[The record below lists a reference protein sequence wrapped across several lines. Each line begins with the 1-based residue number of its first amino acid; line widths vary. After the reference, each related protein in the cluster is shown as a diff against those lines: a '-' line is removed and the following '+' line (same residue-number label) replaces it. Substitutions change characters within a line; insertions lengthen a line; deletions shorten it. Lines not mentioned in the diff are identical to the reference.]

1 MSNALCSTI
10 KNYFL
15 MEQGNF
21 YVQFL
26 DIAEEELK
34 KNSTDIDLKNLQS
47 LFDVAL
53 KTVSNSSTATS
64 FHLDTLSNKLI
75 KADNDGNDMTEK
87 DFVGE
92 SDEDFTDNLTC
103 TLNTT
108 NFISQLL
115 QILAINVSL
124 LTFPNP
130 LHFKTY
136 LMLALINQ
144 IYFVLAT
151 WGLEHSSRVRHKGS
165 QAVVI
170 DRPRGT

>member
-1 MSNALCSTI
+1 
-10 KNYFL
+10 

-53 KTVSNSSTATS
+53 KAVSSSSTATS

-75 KADNDGNDMTEK
+75 QASDSGKTNVMTEK

-103 TLNTT
+103 NLNTT
-108 NFISQLL
+108 TFIAQLL
-115 QILAINVSL
+115 KILAISVRYTL
-124 LTFPNP
+124 L
-130 LHFKTY
+130 
-136 LMLALINQ
+136 I
-144 IYFVLAT
+144 
-151 WGLEHSSRVRHKGS
+151 WKG
-165 QAVVI
+165 
-170 DRPRGT
+170 

>member
-1 MSNALCSTI
+1 
-10 KNYFL
+10 

-34 KNSTDIDLKNLQS
+34 KNSTEIDLKNLQS

-64 FHLDTLSNKLI
+64 FHLDTLSHKPI
-75 KADNDGNDMTEK
+75 KADNGENAMTEK

-103 TLNTT
+103 NLNTT

-115 QILAINVSL
+115 QLLSINVCKKKKPIFL
-124 LTFPNP
+124 LRQALIVYLNSNRRITPTPPNTEQKP
-130 LHFKTY
+130 QSRCLPQVLKVIVIFHFKPD
-136 LMLALINQ
+136 
-144 IYFVLAT
+144 
-151 WGLEHSSRVRHKGS
+151 G
-165 QAVVI
+165 
-170 DRPRGT
+170 

>member
-1 MSNALCSTI
+1 
-10 KNYFL
+10 

-34 KNSTDIDLKNLQS
+34 KNSTEIDLKNLQS

-64 FHLDTLSNKLI
+64 FHLDTLSNKLLR
-75 KADNDGNDMTEK
+75 AGNGAEDEGVAEK

-103 TLNTT
+103 ALNTT

-115 QILAINVSL
+115 KILAIIVS
-124 LTFPNP
+124 T
-130 LHFKTY
+130 
-136 LMLALINQ
+136 LASMSNLSNI
-144 IYFVLAT
+144 
-151 WGLEHSSRVRHKGS
+151 K
-165 QAVVI
+165 
-170 DRPRGT
+170 

>member
-1 MSNALCSTI
+1 MTSCSTI

-75 KADNDGNDMTEK
+75 QADSGENTVVTEK

-115 QILAINVSL
+115 QILSINVSFL
-124 LTFPNP
+124 FWPKSLQINLRACIYRKFP
-130 LHFKTY
+130 Y
-136 LMLALINQ
+136 
-144 IYFVLAT
+144 LAT
-151 WGLEHSSRVRHKGS
+151 
-165 QAVVI
+165 
-170 DRPRGT
+170 

>member
-1 MSNALCSTI
+1 
-10 KNYFL
+10 

-34 KNSTDIDLKNLQS
+34 KNSTEIDLKNLQS

-53 KTVSNSSTATS
+53 KTVSNYSSTATS
-64 FHLDTLSNKLI
+64 FHLDTLSNKLLR
-75 KADNDGNDMTEK
+75 AGNGAEDEGVAEK

-103 TLNTT
+103 ALNTT

-115 QILAINVSL
+115 KILAIKVS
-124 LTFPNP
+124 T
-130 LHFKTY
+130 
-136 LMLALINQ
+136 LASMSNLSNI
-144 IYFVLAT
+144 
-151 WGLEHSSRVRHKGS
+151 K
-165 QAVVI
+165 
-170 DRPRGT
+170 

>member
-1 MSNALCSTI
+1 MTSCSTI

-75 KADNDGNDMTEK
+75 QADSGENTVVTEK

-115 QILAINVSL
+115 QILSINVSFL
-124 LTFPNP
+124 FWLSPCKSTFVRVFTVN
-130 LHFKTY
+130 F
-136 LMLALINQ
+136 LI
-144 IYFVLAT
+144 
-151 WGLEHSSRVRHKGS
+151 
-165 QAVVI
+165 
-170 DRPRGT
+170 